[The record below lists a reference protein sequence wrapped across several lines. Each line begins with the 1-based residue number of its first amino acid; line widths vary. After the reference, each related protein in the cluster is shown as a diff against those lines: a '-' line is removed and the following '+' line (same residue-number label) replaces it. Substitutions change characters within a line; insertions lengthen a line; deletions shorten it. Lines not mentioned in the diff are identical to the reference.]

1 MNEVL
6 FYDFLKERN
15 LTEDFKK
22 FVADKQ
28 SSMKNLKYKLSVMVG
43 DADFWIDMCFV
54 ITKDDKAFLQKWA
67 NTFDDS
73 DEVFYTGYESHE
85 KEWHGKML
93 KRLFNDAKGLLE
105 GKEYCMGT
113 SYEVE
118 PTNDEPGD
126 ADEYIYDRICDELA
140 DTYEDFDKDLLEL
153 FKKTS
158 FYEEITEDN

>member
-28 SSMKNLKYKLSVMVG
+28 SSMENLEYKLSVMVG
-43 DADFWIDMCFV
+43 DADFWIDMNFV
-54 ITKDDKAFLQKWA
+54 ITKADKAFLQKWA
-67 NTFDDS
+67 STFDDY
-73 DEVFYTGYESHE
+73 DEVFHTGYESHE
-85 KEWHGKML
+85 KSWYGGML
-93 KRLFNDAKGLLE
+93 QRLFNDVEGLLE

-113 SYEVE
+113 SYTVE
-118 PTNDEPGD
+118 PTNGEPGD
-126 ADEYIYDRICDELA
+126 EDEYFYDRIYNELV
-140 DTYEDFDKDLLEL
+140 DTYEDFDEDLMEL

-158 FYEEITEDN
+158 FYESIKSN

>member
-28 SSMKNLKYKLSVMVG
+28 SSMENLEYKLFVMIG
-43 DADFWIDMCFV
+43 DADFWIDMNFV
-54 ITKDDKAFLQKWA
+54 ITKADKTFLQKWA
-67 NTFDDS
+67 STFDDY
-73 DEVFYTGYESHE
+73 DEVFCTGYESHE
-85 KEWHGKML
+85 KSWRGRL
-93 KRLFNDAKGLLE
+93 LQNLFNDATGFLE

-113 SYEVE
+113 TYTVE
-118 PTNDEPGD
+118 PTDDEPD
-126 ADEYIYDRICDELA
+126 DIEEYFYESLYNELRYAQANFDEELM
-140 DTYEDFDKDLLEL
+140 EL

-158 FYEEITEDN
+158 FYKSIKDN

>member
-28 SSMKNLKYKLSVMVG
+28 SSMENLEYRLSVMIG
-43 DADFWIDMCFV
+43 DADFWIDMNFV
-54 ITKDDKAFLQKWA
+54 ITKADKAFLQKWA
-67 NTFDDS
+67 STLDAH
-73 DEVFYTGYESHE
+73 DEVFYTGYENHE
-85 KEWHGKML
+85 KSWRGGML
-93 KRLFNDAKGLLE
+93 QNLFNDAEGLLE

-113 SYEVE
+113 SYTVE

-126 ADEYIYDRICDELA
+126 LDEYFYERIWDSLRDR
-140 DTYEDFDKDLLEL
+140 YEDFDEDLMEL

-158 FYEEITEDN
+158 FYAEIVETN

>member
-1 MNEVL
+1 MNEKL

-28 SSMKNLKYKLSVMVG
+28 SSMENLEYKLSVMVG
-43 DADFWIDMCFV
+43 DADFWIDMNFV
-54 ITKDDKAFLQKWA
+54 ITKADKAFLQKWA
-67 NTFDDS
+67 STFDDY

-85 KEWHGKML
+85 KSWRGGML
-93 KRLFNDAKGLLE
+93 QRLFNDAEGLLE

-113 SYEVE
+113 SYTVE

-126 ADEYIYDRICDELA
+126 LDEYFYDRIYSELA
-140 DTYEDFDKDLLEL
+140 DTYEDFDEELMEL

-158 FYEEITEDN
+158 FYAEIAEDN

>member
-1 MNEVL
+1 MNEIL

-28 SSMKNLKYKLSVMVG
+28 SSMENLEYNLSVMIG
-43 DADFWIDMCFV
+43 DADFWIDMNFV
-54 ITKDDKAFLQKWA
+54 ITKADKAFLQKWTI
-67 NTFDDS
+67 TFDDY

-85 KEWHGKML
+85 KMWFGKML
-93 KRLFNDAKGLLE
+93 RNLFNDVNGLLE

-113 SYEVE
+113 SYTVE
-118 PTNDEPGD
+118 PTNGEPGD
-126 ADEYIYDRICDELA
+126 NEEYFYERIWNYLQDCH
-140 DTYEDFDKDLLEL
+140 EDFDEDLLEL

-158 FYEEITEDN
+158 FYESIKDN